1 MWSVH
6 IHLSSLQLWAAKTNE
21 QMPYLWTILTFLGS
35 QTCALKQ
42 RSGYFLP
49 HHIQHSGV
57 FHYHNN
63 VFHSTGYHSSRNRSC
78 LLGVRCRYN
87 RQNKLGATICHILH
101 VLHRQLGHLLS
112 CSACSDSR
120 TGKRV
125 YRLSNSLKRN
135 VYSSYILHKHLFK
148 PTCP

>member
-63 VFHSTGYHSSRNRSC
+63 VFHSTGCHSSRNRSC
-78 LLGVRCRYN
+78 LLEVRCRYN